1 MIKNV
6 IFDLDGTLLDSI
18 NDIAKALNDVLVM
31 FNLPTI
37 SNMEAISFIGNGTDL
52 LIKRALKGKNLSTSD
67 YQTFKTLYMDRQIK
81 FQLANT
87 KPFQGINELLHSL
100 KQSDV
105 RLFVYSNKPHEFAEL
120 LIEACFPHLFSGTLG
135 QIPGAEPKPDV
146 TTFIAF
152 MNEHKIMAFESLFV
166 GDSLVDIVTAR
177 NANIPVAS
185 VGWGYVSSNLLRAG
199 KPDYLVNHPIELL
212 NIVTSN
218 GRIM

>member
-87 KPFQGINELLHSL
+87 KPF
-100 KQSDV
+100 
-105 RLFVYSNKPHEFAEL
+105 
-120 LIEACFPHLFSGTLG
+120 
-135 QIPGAEPKPDV
+135 
-146 TTFIAF
+146 
-152 MNEHKIMAFESLFV
+152 
-166 GDSLVDIVTAR
+166 
-177 NANIPVAS
+177 
-185 VGWGYVSSNLLRAG
+185 
-199 KPDYLVNHPIELL
+199 
-212 NIVTSN
+212 
-218 GRIM
+218 